1 MPARRTE
8 VAVGAKRRVHGP
20 FPCARRMC
28 RYFPRARLLRGRT
41 GVSPAFALTW
51 LAVADC
57 FDGCKED
64 GSDTIERKDG

>member
-1 MPARRTE
+1 MAARRAAR
-8 VAVGAKRRVHGP
+8 AVGAKRCAHGP
-20 FPCARRMC
+20 FPCPGCMR
-28 RYFPRARLLRGRT
+28 RYFPRVRLLWGRT